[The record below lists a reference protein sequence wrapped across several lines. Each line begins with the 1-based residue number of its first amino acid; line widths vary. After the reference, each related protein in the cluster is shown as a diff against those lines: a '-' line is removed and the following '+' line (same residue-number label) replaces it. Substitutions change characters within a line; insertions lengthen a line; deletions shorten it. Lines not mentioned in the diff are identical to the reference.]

1 MNHTLIENY
10 QPRDEGKQAFSA
22 GLMRKMLK
30 QRSTFIKQ
38 QTVSDIGTPGLGL
51 NVQDSFFDNFLEP
64 DNLNQPAQLG
74 EIPQQAEEDD
84 EDLDRAHYAMTLLLI
99 YKERIETN
107 MMISGVPC
115 RVKASYVNGNVCG
128 YVTSA
133 LSTKKFEFEFEPMK
147 SLQKKNL
154 IIAEI
159 NRLYWDYYPPMGKRK
174 G

>member
-1 MNHTLIENY
+1 M
-10 QPRDEGKQAFSA
+10 
-22 GLMRKMLK
+22 
-30 QRSTFIKQ
+30 
-38 QTVSDIGTPGLGL
+38 
-51 NVQDSFFDNFLEP
+51 
-64 DNLNQPAQLG
+64 NQPAQLG
-74 EIPQQAEEDD
+74 EIPQEAEEDD

-159 NRLYWDYYPPMGKRK
+159 NRLYWDYFPPMGKRK
-174 G
+174 GPNGQQGLVLCRKSEEECDPYNYNFLDKELYYLA

>member
-1 MNHTLIENY
+1 
-10 QPRDEGKQAFSA
+10 
-22 GLMRKMLK
+22 
-30 QRSTFIKQ
+30 
-38 QTVSDIGTPGLGL
+38 
-51 NVQDSFFDNFLEP
+51 
-64 DNLNQPAQLG
+64 
-74 EIPQQAEEDD
+74 
-84 EDLDRAHYAMTLLLI
+84 MTLLLI
-99 YKERIETN
+99 YKERIESN

-133 LSTKKFEFEFEPMK
+133 LSTKKFDFEFEPMK

-159 NRLYWDYYPPMGKRK
+159 NRLYWDYFPPMGKRR